1 MSFDIR
7 RPPHP
12 ATPSREPPPRRL
24 RSTELF
30 AGRRE
35 VRIEHQGVEYR
46 LRLTR
51 FEKLILTK

>member
-1 MSFDIR
+1 M
-7 RPPHP
+7 
-12 ATPSREPPPRRL
+12 

>member
-1 MSFDIR
+1 MSFDPR
-7 RPPHP
+7 RSTPPAAP
-12 ATPSREPPPRRL
+12 RETAPRRL
-24 RSTELF
+24 RSAELF

-35 VRIEHQGVEYR
+35 VRIEHRGVEYR

>member
-1 MSFDIR
+1 MSFDDR
-7 RPPHP
+7 RPPP
-12 ATPSREPPPRRL
+12 RSTPPREAAPRRL

>member
-1 MSFDIR
+1 MSYDAR
-7 RPPHP
+7 RQ
-12 ATPSREPPPRRL
+12 ATPAPPRETPPRRL
-24 RSTELF
+24 RSAELF

-35 VRIEHQGVEYR
+35 VRIEHRGVEYR